1 MFQFPNKIVSEEH
14 ALVSEEHS
22 FVPEEN
28 ILVLEEK
35 KTTLAIVNVFIW
47 FYMYLSLFIWGRVN
61 DYYTIFWGIPSIHHH
76 SSVVN

>member
-35 KTTLAIVNVFIW
+35 KTTLAIVNVFI
-47 FYMYLSLFIWGRVN
+47 
-61 DYYTIFWGIPSIHHH
+61 
-76 SSVVN
+76 